1 VETQVMN
8 RTINH
13 RRIAVALSFGTIA
26 GAALLAPAPAQ
37 AQEGGRMRILAPALA
52 PEGGAR
58 DDFGKKVAEE
68 FRKEVDKLA
77 THAPF
82 EGRELR
88 DALKKYD
95 VKEEEL
101 SAQQCVK
108 ARQLAGLIQIPL
120 VMCGSYTPSGDG
132 MAVTATIIS
141 PQTSDM
147 FTLEPFTASDPRQ
160 AAQQI
165 IAQFTDFTV
174 ALSNA
179 GYCGQSLESQQW
191 AQALEQ
197 CNKSL
202 EANPTGKSAL
212 YGKAMALWKM
222 DSLQTALSVFQQI
235 IELDPGHQEA
245 LYSAGI
251 VATSLEQR
259 DIASRYFHE
268 YLALNPGNA
277 AVRLTVAGEAAK
289 AGDPETALGIVE
301 EGLSG
306 DSVDIALF
314 QYAGQLATAAAM
326 KKSNESGAQDELS
339 PEARALF
346 EKSFEYLSKV
356 MDEKGAEADASMVSN
371 MVIVLNK
378 LDRHQET
385 IELARRAQAQNIDV
399 DTNFWLAFAES
410 LKESGDLNGAIAAL
424 ESAVAKDPEA
434 RVNARIAVWLIQEGR
449 IADAAAPAKRAVD
462 RGEMD
467 GNELSRM
474 IAGMGFRDKA
484 QKEQHGEAIQYYEI
498 ARQFATDEA
507 AKGYV
512 NYFHGYSV
520 LKQAIAA
527 QEPSTLASARA
538 SLPMFQRAKS
548 LLQSATGLPAEQQ
561 RSRAQLIDQ
570 TDQFIEIQELL
581 IQRGR

>member
-1 VETQVMN
+1 MN

-13 RRIAVALSFGTIA
+13 RRFAVALSFGLVA
-26 GAALLAPAPAQ
+26 GAALTAPSPAS
-37 AQEGGRMRILAPALA
+37 AQDGGRMRILAPALA

-95 VKEEEL
+95 VKEEDL
-101 SAQQCVK
+101 AAQGCVK

-120 VMCGSYTPSGDG
+120 VMCGSYSPAAGG
-132 MAVTATIIS
+132 MEVKASIIS
-141 PQTSDM
+141 PATSDM
-147 FTLEPFTASDPRQ
+147 FALQPFTVSEPRE
-160 AAQQI
+160 AAAQI
-165 IAQFTDFTV
+165 IAQFTNFTQ
-174 ALSNA
+174 AISNA
-179 GYCGQSLESQQW
+179 GYCAQSLESQQW

-197 CNKSL
+197 CNRSL
-202 EANPTGKSAL
+202 AANPTGKSAL
-212 YGKAMALWKM
+212 YGKGQALWKM
-222 DSLQTALSVFQQI
+222 DSLQTALATFQQL

-245 LYSAGI
+245 LLSAGI
-251 VATSLEQR
+251 VATTLEQR
-259 DIASRYFHE
+259 DVASRYFHE

-277 AVRLTVAGEAAK
+277 AVRLTIAGEAAK

-326 KKSNESGAQDELS
+326 KKTTESGAQDELS

-346 EKSFEYLSKV
+346 EKSYTYLSKV
-356 MDEKGAEADASMVSN
+356 IEEKGAEAEPTMISN

-385 IELARRAQAQNIDV
+385 IDLARRAQSQNLDL

-410 LKESGDLNGAIAAL
+410 LKETGDLNGAIAAL
-424 ESAVAKDPEA
+424 ESAAAKDPEA
-434 RVNARIAVWLIQEGR
+434 RVYARIAVWLIQAGR
-449 IADAAAPAKRAVD
+449 VSDATAPAQQAVQ

-467 GNELSRM
+467 GDELARL
-474 IAGMGFRDKA
+474 IAGIGYNEKA
-484 QKEQHGEAIQYYEI
+484 KNKQHGEAIQYYEI
-498 ARQFATDEA
+498 ARQFATGDQ
-507 AKGYV
+507 AKAFV
-512 NYFHGYSV
+512 NFFHGFS
-520 LKQAIAA
+520 LLNQAIGVN
-527 QEPSTLASARA
+527 EPNTVASARQ
-538 SLPMFQRAKS
+538 SLPMFQRAKE
-548 LLQSATGLPAEQQ
+548 LLQAAAAYSEQAATRQ
-561 RSRAQLIDQ
+561 QLIQQADQ
-570 TDQFIEIQELL
+570 YIEIQELL
-581 IQRGR
+581 IKRGD